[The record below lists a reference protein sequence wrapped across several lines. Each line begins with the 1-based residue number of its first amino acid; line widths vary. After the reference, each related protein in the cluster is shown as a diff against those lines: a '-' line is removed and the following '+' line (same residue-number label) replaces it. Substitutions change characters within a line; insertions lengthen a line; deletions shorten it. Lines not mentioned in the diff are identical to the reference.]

1 MRRIG
6 IMGGTFNPI
15 HIGHLTL
22 AEWAREAAGLDEVW
36 FIPAGLPYMKNSEE
50 VLEPQERFQM
60 TELAVRNNPFFR
72 CLDIELKREGYTYS
86 YETLK
91 QLKDRYP
98 QDEFFFIAG
107 ADCLC
112 SMENWKCVEKLFSS
126 CTVVAAV
133 RDSVRLSE
141 LENKRQYL
149 EQRFHGRIM
158 LIPFIGLSVSST
170 EIRRR
175 REEGRSIRYLV
186 PDDVLNYIEEKGLY
200 HE

>member
-1 MRRIG
+1 MRKIG

-22 AEWAREAAGLDEVW
+22 AEWAREEAELDEVW

-50 VLEPQERFQM
+50 VLDPRERFHM
-60 TELAVRNNPFFR
+60 TELAIQNNAFFR

-86 YETLK
+86 YETLE
-91 QLKDRYP
+91 QLRDMYP
-98 QDEFFFIAG
+98 QDKFFFIAG

-112 SMENWKCVEKLFSS
+112 SMEHWKCVEKLFSN
-126 CTVVAAV
+126 CTVIAAV
-133 RDSVRLSE
+133 RDSVQLPE
-141 LENKRQYL
+141 LEKKRQYL

-170 EIRRR
+170 EIRKRTAA
-175 REEGRSIRYLV
+175 GRSIRYLV
-186 PDDVLNYIEEKGLY
+186 PDSVLNYIEEKEFY